1 MFAYTNSTQILC
13 IYILMNPLTPQ
24 DRYKFKWPEEGE
36 DVALNSQKNTPSLT
50 VCNFHLI
57 NVILILQE
65 SSVIS
70 AEYDDVILI
79 NLVIDL
85 GKVVLK
91 TLKTETNFWIST

>member
-1 MFAYTNSTQILC
+1 
-13 IYILMNPLTPQ
+13 
-24 DRYKFKWPEEGE
+24 
-36 DVALNSQKNTPSLT
+36 VALNSQKNTPSLT

-91 TLKTETNFWIST
+91 TLKTETNF